1 MYQFL
6 FVQNFPDLFILIKS
20 FTMKKQLTFVAAL
33 ALMASTSVFAQKSK
47 EKVIKLD
54 EVVISATKFSLKKE
68 KVGKVI
74 HKITQQEIENKAGK
88 TVLELLNAIPGIE
101 IKGTNSVLGE
111 VKGTYIRGGRNRQ
124 VLVLIDGVPLTDP
137 TGISLEYDLRFLS
150 LNQIE
155 SIEVMK
161 GASSTL
167 YGSGAATGVINIIL
181 KKASDSF
188 TATYEV
194 TSGTYNSVT
203 TNSARFSDNNL
214 NATVRGTAN
223 KFNYLASVNVKE
235 VGGMSAAKSN
245 TNQQFTSDP
254 FYSENGMMKLGYAFS
269 NRFNI
274 ESFLHID
281 NLKFSYD
288 AGKNADSKTNETEQE
303 QVRIGVKPTYTYKNG
318 KLIATATLNRVKR
331 FVGADT
337 FVGNSTNIDAVNK
350 YDFNDNVQLISGIN
364 YQKHYNQTNSP
375 WGNIDEDL
383 ANFNAFDVYSAV
395 VFTTNFN
402 LTINAGGRLNNH
414 SNYGSHFV
422 YHINPSLNIFAFDDA
437 SLKLITSYSTA
448 FIAPSLYQLF
458 SVYGNRD
465 LEPETNKTF
474 EFGFESTYK
483 NWLNFNLV
491 YFNRKENNAIIF
503 QGLSAAPWGKYQ
515 NSNANITAKGFEFVV
530 EVNATSEVDFSIA
543 YTHIDKN
550 AEADYIPKNK
560 LTAQVNYKPLENV
573 FVSLAYKNV
582 GERTGRYY
590 DTATFTTVAEQ
601 LPSYQLLDV
610 DANYK
615 LLNSNFTIFGSITN
629 ILNEDYEETIG
640 YNTKGRNYKL
650 GIRLQF

>member
-33 ALMASTSVFAQKSK
+33 ALTASTSVFAQKSK

-54 EVVISATKFSLKKE
+54 EVVISATKFDLKKE

-74 HKITQQEIENKAGK
+74 HKITQQEIENNAGK

-181 KKASDSF
+181 KKATDSF
-188 TATYEV
+188 AATYEV
-194 TSGTYNSVT
+194 ASGTN
-203 TNSARFSDNNL
+203 NSAATNNAGLSDLNV

-223 KFNYLASVNVKE
+223 KFSYLASLNVKE
-235 VGGMSAAKSN
+235 VKGLSAAKSL
-245 TNQQFTSDP
+245 TNQQFSDDP
-254 FYSENGMMKLGYAFS
+254 FYSENGMIKLGYQFS
-269 NRFNI
+269 EKFNI
-274 ESFLHID
+274 ESFVNID

-288 AGKNADSKTNETEQE
+288 AGKNADSETNETEQE
-303 QVRIGVKPTYTYKNG
+303 QVRIGIKPTYTYKNG
-318 KLIATATLNRVKR
+318 KLIANASLNRVKR
-331 FVGADT
+331 FVGTDS

-350 YDFNDNVQLISGIN
+350 YDFNENFQLISGVN

-383 ANFNAFDVYSAV
+383 ANFNTVDLYAAL
-395 VFTTNFN
+395 VFTTDFN
-402 LTINAGGRLNNH
+402 LTINTGGRLNNH

-422 YHINPSLNIFAFDDA
+422 YHINPSLNIFAFDDTF
-437 SLKLITSYSTA
+437 LKLITSYSTA

-458 SVYGNRD
+458 SAYGNTD

-474 EFGFESTYK
+474 EFGFESNYNK
-483 NWLNFNLV
+483 WLNFNMV
-491 YFNRKENNAIIF
+491 YFNRKEDNAIIY
-503 QGLSAAPWGKYQ
+503 QSLSAAPWGKYQ
-515 NSNANITAKGFEFVV
+515 NSNANITAKGIESVV
-530 EVNATSEVDFSIA
+530 EITATSKIDFSIA
-543 YTHIDKN
+543 YTHTDKD

-560 LTAQVNYKPLENV
+560 LIAQVNYKPLESV

-615 LLNSNFTIFGSITN
+615 LPNSNFTIFGSITN

-640 YNTKGRNYKL
+640 YNTRGRNYRF